1 MKSKL
6 FNIVL
11 ILIIVIFAAIIL
23 SRHSSL
29 FYILIN
35 FILSGTFLYIIYDY
49 INSKLIMDNRSKQ
62 NNLNQNIKR
71 VTNKN
76 CNHNMNN
83 RNMNNRNMNNRNM
96 NNRNM
101 NNHNMNNRNMN
112 NSLNKNGYNYYND
125 YTNDQEI
132 SNLLNQINM
141 ENSNNP
147 KNKNDEKY
155 DYSIPDQTD
164 KNKNGLNNNDTT
176 PLYEN
181 LENLK
186 YMNYYS
192 GQGLNCAYD
201 LQFSK
206 DFSNFKDI
214 YSLTGCN
221 GDTKLANRMK
231 FMSLKDKFAKENRA
245 AFDRTSIQHLFTD
258 ELNIEEKRIWWE
270 NPDIYDSNM

>member
-76 CNHNMNN
+76 C
-83 RNMNNRNMNNRNM
+83 
-96 NNRNM
+96 
-101 NNHNMNNRNMN
+101 NHNMNNRNMN

>member
-1 MKSKL
+1 MKAKL

-23 SRHSSL
+23 SYHSSL

-49 INSKLIMDNRSKQ
+49 INSKLIMNDRNKQ
-62 NNLNQNIKR
+62 NNLIQNIR
-71 VTNKN
+71 HNTNKN
-76 CNHNMNN
+76 YNHNLNKLNMNN
-83 RNMNNRNMNNRNM
+83 N
-96 NNRNM
+96 
-101 NNHNMNNRNMN
+101 
-112 NSLNKNGYNYYND
+112 LNKNGYNYYND

-141 ENSNNP
+141 ENINNP

-155 DYSIPDQTD
+155 DYSIPDQID
-164 KNKNGLNNNDTT
+164 KNKNNNDTT

-245 AFDRTSIQHLFTD
+245 AFNRTSIQHLFTD